1 LDVHCARRG
10 GELTL
15 ELFPNAGGSRGP
27 SPSTASAEGD
37 PPALE
42 VARAGRSGRRRR
54 RQATA
59 RPHAVF
65 ARFSDDEYD
74 VLALAA
80 AAADATITS
89 YVAGTAVLVARG
101 QVRPLPSAV
110 SDAVREL
117 VDARLQLV
125 RYGVLLNQAVAR
137 LNATGQADGSLFAAA
152 QRCDAATAS
161 LRAATERLG
170 RHR

>member
-1 LDVHCARRG
+1 
-10 GELTL
+10 L
-15 ELFPNAGGSRGP
+15 EPPLRDGDGP
-27 SPSTASAEGD
+27 SSSPSATSIDGD
-37 PPALE
+37 PPTSE
-42 VARAGRSGRRRR
+42 VAVVRRSGRRRR
-54 RQATA
+54 RQPTA

-65 ARFSDDEYD
+65 ARFSDDEYE
-74 VLALAA
+74 VLSVAA
-80 AAADATITS
+80 AAADVTMTS

-101 QVRPLPSAV
+101 QVRPLPSAM

-137 LNATGQADGSLFAAA
+137 LNATGEVDGSLFAAA

-161 LRAATERLG
+161 VRAATERLG

>member
-1 LDVHCARRG
+1 M
-10 GELTL
+10 
-15 ELFPNAGGSRGP
+15 SR
-27 SPSTASAEGD
+27 
-37 PPALE
+37 
-42 VARAGRSGRRRR
+42 RSGRRRR

-65 ARFSDDEYD
+65 ARFSDDEYE
-74 VLALAA
+74 VLSVAA
-80 AAADATITS
+80 AAGDVTVTS

-101 QVRPLPSAV
+101 QVRPLPSAT
-110 SDAVREL
+110 SDALRDL

-137 LNATGQADGSLFAAA
+137 LNATGEVDGSLFAAA
-152 QRCDAATAS
+152 KRCDAATAS